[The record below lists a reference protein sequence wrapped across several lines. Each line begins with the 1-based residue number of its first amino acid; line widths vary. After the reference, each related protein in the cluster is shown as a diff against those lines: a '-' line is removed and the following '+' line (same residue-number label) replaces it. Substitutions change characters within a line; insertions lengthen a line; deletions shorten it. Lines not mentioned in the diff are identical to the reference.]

1 MAEPESILLR
11 KLNEV
16 IGWQKAR
23 GRQLDQM
30 AEDVKEL
37 RASVWSLNN
46 NNMTRLSSIVTTL
59 DERVSTLEVDR
70 EDASKS

>member
-46 NNMTRLSSIVTTL
+46 NMTRLSSIVTTL